1 MLRQRRKR
9 NHEASGNSRAIKV
22 KISFFHLLGRSTGS
36 DTPQTELVRMQN
48 IILNTGTAKA
58 DEVRANRGFWE
69 CSEKVRQKVLM
80 PELKASIFSHVS

>member
-1 MLRQRRKR
+1 
-9 NHEASGNSRAIKV
+9 
-22 KISFFHLLGRSTGS
+22 
-36 DTPQTELVRMQN
+36 MQN

-80 PELKASIFSHVS
+80 PELKASIFSHVSQFHFFMVGNTSDTQPAQVK